1 MAGSVRQSWVA
12 LQAIKSVPYFLGFR
26 NWQRVTLQF
35 RRLYVRSTENDYKK
49 VILKTSFIM
58 GAKRLI
64 EILVEFDCQFLNIFY
79 MNSSIVTF

>member
-35 RRLYVRSTENDYKK
+35 RRLYVRSTENIIRRLY
-49 VILKTSFIM
+49 LKLLSLWEPK
-58 GAKRLI
+58 GW
-64 EILVEFDCQFLNIFY
+64 
-79 MNSSIVTF
+79 